1 MATIG
6 PRLRKLQTKLLAMR
20 MGSGA
25 VKLPKDVQRIHM
37 RFAPRLGN
45 GHMGPRKFWKHEL
58 IRLKF
63 HNPAVS
69 MTVDRSVKTEEEAFL
84 TVFFAPKD
92 AAKTSGAETGG
103 THATTST
110 SGDKVAS
117 DHTPSEKTE
126 SVSISHKLPHEI
138 LQDLVRL
145 TDAEIIDPE
154 AEDVQL
160 EKDLAEQDTRSQA
173 DREQSMALN
182 AEKKRQAD
190 LLAEARGQ
198 TA

>member
-6 PRLRKLQTKLLAMR
+6 PRLRKLQTETDTWDHGTRNKKLHSVSAM
-20 MGSGA
+20 SSA
-25 VKLPKDVQRIHM
+25 DVV
-37 RFAPRLGN
+37 LS
-45 GHMGPRKFWKHEL
+45 KFWKHEL